1 MVSDEESAILR
12 IKDVSLAGQSVIQN
26 GQRIKF
32 PILYRGVTEMSFP
45 NRQMYDVSSMNLKCA
60 TCSVEIKELP
70 FQPSG
75 NRPVYCKECNRGR
88 ARSSGSS
95 GARGYGGYHG
105 GHGRGRF

>member
-1 MVSDEESAILR
+1 
-12 IKDVSLAGQSVIQN
+12 
-26 GQRIKF
+26 
-32 PILYRGVTEMSFP
+32 MSFP

-75 NRPVYCKECNRGR
+75 GNRPVYCKECNRGR
-88 ARSSGSS
+88 ARSS